1 MPAAPRLSRS
11 LTSRQTLRG
20 LPYPVSA
27 STRTGTLTALIILIA
42 LSTVSPEFSNP
53 KSGIPSRAADDPYPV
68 WNIASKPT
76 CSAILALS
84 ASKTPGSTIILFR
97 SSSCSLKDCRGFSCI
112 AYNCKRRNII
122 LSFHRP
128 PARCYQFHKVTCWI
142 PEVKGLSL
150 AIPVHFLLYGNT
162 IPSQM
167 LLACL
172 IFFLFNLHSKV
183 DAGWRSHCAVCG

>member
-11 LTSRQTLRG
+11 LTRRQTLRG

-27 STRTGTLTALIILIA
+27 STRTGTLTALIILMA

-84 ASKTPGSTIILFR
+84 ASKTPGRTIILFL
-97 SSSCSLKDCRGFSCI
+97 SSSCSLREAGLLLLLLLLCI
-112 AYNCKRRNII
+112 GERWKGENII
-122 LSFHRP
+122 LAFHRP
-128 PARCYQFHKVTCWI
+128 PAWCYQFYEIIGRVPKV
-142 PEVKGLSL
+142 K
-150 AIPVHFLLYGNT
+150 
-162 IPSQM
+162 
-167 LLACL
+167 
-172 IFFLFNLHSKV
+172 
-183 DAGWRSHCAVCG
+183 